1 MKADST
7 VYLIG
12 YEQNFV
18 YQGTGYRCSLDST
31 LSGPPKKGGIFGGK
45 NKINDPFFIGPS
57 PGPSMDENVPQVA
70 QEAGVVRWKG
80 NHTPFTL
87 TVGNPEKS
95 SKLGGMKDW
104 LNIHPLRDN
113 FQKISV
119 NPFLSFRSLSN
130 GKIENCVIN

>member
-1 MKADST
+1 MSIR
-7 VYLIG
+7 LP
-12 YEQNFV
+12 
-18 YQGTGYRCSLDST
+18 GTGYRCSLDST

-113 FQKISV
+113 FQKNIRKPIPESV
-119 NPFLSFRSLSN
+119 LVVCLTGQF
-130 GKIENCVIN
+130 C